1 MGMSDDR
8 IRVILADDHPSV
20 RAGIR
25 LFIERDPGLQVLA
38 ECDDGREAL
47 NLIRRLQPDVAVVDL
62 QMPGLSGLDVIKQ
75 ARQLDLG
82 TGFMVL
88 TAYDDD
94 PYVFAALRAGAKGY
108 LLKTAGPEE
117 LGRAIRMVHA
127 GHPALDPLV
136 AGRVMDRIGMS
147 AGGSGLAAPEKLSE
161 RELEVLRLAAQG
173 LTNRAIGYELGIS
186 ERTVHSHL
194 MNVFT
199 KLHVSSRT
207 EAAMKAARFGWIA
220 LKDNG

>member
-1 MGMSDDR
+1 MSDEK

-25 LFIERDPGLQVLA
+25 LFLERDPGIEVLA
-38 ECDDGREAL
+38 ECDDGLEAL
-47 NLIRRLQPDVAVVDL
+47 NLVRRLQPDVAVVDL
-62 QMPGLSGLDVIKQ
+62 QMPGLGGLDVIKQ
-75 ARQLDLG
+75 ARQEDLKS
-82 TGFMVL
+82 GFIVL

-127 GHPALDPLV
+127 GHPALDPGV
-136 AGRVMDRIGMS
+136 AGRVMDMIGVA
-147 AGGSGLAAPEKLSE
+147 AGGTGLAEPERLSE

-173 LTNRAIGYELGIS
+173 LTNRGIGHELGIS

-207 EAAMKAARFGWIA
+207 EAAMKATRLGWIA
-220 LKDNG
+220 MADNG